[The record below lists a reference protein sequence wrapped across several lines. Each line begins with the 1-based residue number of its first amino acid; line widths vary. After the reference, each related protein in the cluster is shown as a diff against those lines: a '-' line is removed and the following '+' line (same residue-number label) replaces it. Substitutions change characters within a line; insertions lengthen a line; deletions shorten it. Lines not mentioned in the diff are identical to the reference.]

1 MTTSY
6 DIARAAGV
14 SQTTV
19 SRVLHDHPRVKSGTR
34 ERVLRAMRE
43 LNYEPDGLARA
54 MVSGKTGTIGVVVED
69 ITNPFYPE
77 IVEALCSKL
86 SAAGFRMTL
95 WNSGAAGEPAALEA
109 IRQKLVDGV
118 IFTTATSESSVLK
131 EAVSR
136 RSPVVLVN
144 RYVEGTECDR
154 VTTDNVTG
162 GSLIADYLLDW
173 GHENIAL
180 ITGLPNASTSIER
193 ESSFREALLKRGVD
207 LREDLRQVGNFS
219 QHLSYTAMMGLL
231 ESPDPPTAVFCVN
244 DMMAFGALNGARAM
258 GVRVPEDIW
267 VVGFDDIAM
276 SSWELFDLTT
286 VSQPIV
292 KMAQEA
298 VRLLAR
304 RIEEP
309 DRDPQHVRLGGSEII
324 VRGSTA
330 RKPPKS
336 LRGDDYQ
343 AVHPP
348 STSSV

>member
-19 SRVLHDHPRVKSGTR
+19 SRVLHANPKVKPATR
-34 ERVLRAMRE
+34 ERVLEAMRD

-54 MVSGKTGTIGVVVED
+54 MVSRKTGTIGVVVED

-95 WNSGAAGEPAALEA
+95 WNTGAAVEPAALEA
-109 IRQKLVDGV
+109 VRQRLVDGV
-118 IFTTATSESSVLK
+118 IFTTATEESGVLK
-131 EAVSR
+131 EAVHR
-136 RSPVVLVN
+136 GSPVVLVN
-144 RYVEGTECDR
+144 RYVEEIACDR

-162 GSLIADYLLDW
+162 GRTIADYFLDH
-173 GHENIAL
+173 GHEDIAL
-180 ITGLPNASTSIER
+180 ISGLPNASTSIER
-193 ESSFREALLKRGVD
+193 ESSFRERLRERGVN
-207 LREDLRQVGNFS
+207 LREDLHRVANFS
-219 QHLSYTAMMGLL
+219 NHLSYTAMISLL
-231 ESPDPPTAVFCVN
+231 ESPEPPTAVFCTN
-244 DMMAFGALNGARAM
+244 DMMAFGALNGARAV
-258 GVRVPEDIW
+258 GARVPEDVW

-276 SSWELFDLTT
+276 SAWEISDLTT

-292 KMAQEA
+292 KMAGEA
-298 VRLLAR
+298 VRLLVR
-304 RIEEP
+304 RMEEP
-309 DRDPQHVRLGGSEII
+309 GRDAQHVRLGGTEII

-330 RKPPKS
+330 HKPPKS
-336 LRGDDYQ
+336 HQ

-348 STSSV
+348 STSKV